1 MASVRTKFSVG
12 IFVILGISLVVV
24 FVLWLGMSEF
34 FHKGRKYVAYFD
46 ESVQGLNP
54 DSSVKYRGVDFG
66 RVKSI
71 GVAPDGR
78 LIEIVFSA
86 NEEIKHPEEV
96 VAQLKSVGITG
107 IMFVELERVSLGKV
121 AVKQHFSF
129 TPKYPVIT
137 TRPSEIK
144 RFLSDVYDILG
155 QLKSIDFKKISKK
168 LTVTLDNAN
177 KAITEADVKA
187 ISVDLKAAIENTS
200 DVMAPEKWN
209 RLISSMDKASQTLGR
224 VLEKTDRAVAD
235 ADILLKDKG
244 PKIDTAI
251 GSVQTAAENANAMFT
266 DTRNILNQTSAG
278 MASYETQ
285 LSDILKNIRE
295 ATSGLNEL
303 VYELNREPS
312 LIFFSE
318 PAPAK
323 TIDVMPSE
331 ENSHDDK

>member
-12 IFVILGISLVVV
+12 LFVILGISLVVV

-46 ESVQGLNP
+46 ESVQGLTQ
-54 DSSVKYRGVDFG
+54 DSAVKYRGVDIG
-66 RVKSI
+66 RVNSI

-78 LIEIVFSA
+78 LIKIVFSA
-86 NEEIKHPEEV
+86 NKEIQHREEV
-96 VAQLKSVGITG
+96 IAQLKSIGITG
-107 IMFVELERVSLGKV
+107 IMFVELERIGRGKTL
-121 AVKQHFSF
+121 AKQHFSF

-144 RFLSDVYDILG
+144 RLLSDVYDILARF
-155 QLKSIDFKKISKK
+155 KSIDFKGISQK
-168 LTVTLDNAN
+168 LSLTLDNAN
-177 KAITEADVKA
+177 KTLMDTNVKT
-187 ISVDLKAAIENTS
+187 ISADLKTAIENTS
-200 DVMAPEKWN
+200 EVMSPKKWD
-209 RLISSMDKASQTLGR
+209 RLVVSMNKASETLGQ
-224 VLEKTDRAVAD
+224 VLEKTNRAVAD
-235 ADILLKDKG
+235 ADMLLKNKG

-251 GSVQTAAENANAMFT
+251 GSVRAAADKANALFT
-266 DTRNILNQTSAG
+266 DTRGAIDQTGAR
-278 MASYETQ
+278 MANYETQ
-285 LSDILKNIRE
+285 FSDILKNIRE
-295 ATSGLNEL
+295 ATSGLNDL

-323 TIDVMPSE
+323 AMDPMPSE